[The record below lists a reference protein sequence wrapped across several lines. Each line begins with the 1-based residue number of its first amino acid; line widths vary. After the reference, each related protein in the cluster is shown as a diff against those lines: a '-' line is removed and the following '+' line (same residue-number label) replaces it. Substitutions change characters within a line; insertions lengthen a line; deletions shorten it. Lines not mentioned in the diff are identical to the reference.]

1 MNKRRMDGW
10 RQRREGGRTR
20 EGGRLQMRF
29 AKVSTKQG
37 RRGGEAGSGKQAITA
52 VTISVVIMMS
62 QSAVR
67 PRPTGPAA
75 IALVRFAWAALL
87 GGSPREMQCT
97 YRIRLIK
104 SVPGM
109 TDRRFAAKRAA
120 RGASAWIKWG
130 QEWSCTSG
138 RSARPFLLSMHFRH
152 RSRVTPSLSR
162 WILRTRRSH
171 ERFGKNEGE

>member
-1 MNKRRMDGW
+1 MEAEAANEVCQGKHKAGRK
-10 RQRREGGRTR
+10 GRTGR
-20 EGGRLQMRF
+20 GGD
-29 AKVSTKQG
+29 
-37 RRGGEAGSGKQAITA
+37 GEAGSGKQAITA

-67 PRPTGPAA
+67 PRPRPDP
-75 IALVRFAWAALL
+75 LQLHWF
-87 GGSPREMQCT
+87 GSPRQMQCT

-109 TDRRFAAKRAA
+109 TDRRFAAKRARA
-120 RGASAWIKWG
+120 RGASG
-130 QEWSCTSG
+130 SSG
-138 RSARPFLLSMHFRH
+138 SRSGAVHPGDRLGLLLSMHFRH